1 MDENSPKGNLE
12 TNLSWLSVVEAE
24 LEGLYQLEGVSH
36 AILARRDGLPLAAV
50 PGARKGEKSLAAT
63 LAALHGTSDMA
74 MQLSKGGN
82 YLESLVRGE
91 EIEILCVAIGEDAVL
106 GVIAERGALTGLLF
120 MAIEAA
126 ARKISRVL
134 ETS

>member
-1 MDENSPKGNLE
+1 M
-12 TNLSWLSVVEAE
+12 
-24 LEGLYQLEGVSH
+24 EGLYQLEGVSH

-50 PGARKGEKSLAAT
+50 PEARRREKSLAAT

-74 MQLSKGGN
+74 MQLAQGGS

>member
-1 MDENSPKGNLE
+1 M
-12 TNLSWLSVVEAE
+12 T
-24 LEGLYQLEGVSH
+24 H
-36 AILARRDGLPLAAV
+36 AILARRDGLSLAAV
-50 PGARKGEKSLAAT
+50 PEARPGVVSLAAT

-82 YLESLVRGE
+82 FLESLVRGE

-120 MAIEAA
+120 MAIESA
-126 ARKISRVL
+126 ARKISKVIQ
-134 ETS
+134 TS